1 MYFRPRKVEK
11 MKKWDVELLS
21 QSNAEEI
28 ANHWHYEGIYAF
40 YDMQADPEDYKEIL
54 SPEVRSNHYYQVL
67 KNDELYGFFCLFPVD
82 RDKQELGLGMKPE
95 YCGKGQGQE
104 FLQTILR
111 FIEENISA
119 KILTLSVADF
129 NQRDKKLYLKC
140 GFSVIG
146 QQPQASN
153 GDIYL
158 FVMMERELK

>member
-1 MYFRPRKVEK
+1 
-11 MKKWDVELLS
+11 MKIEPLS

-40 YDMQADPEDYKEIL
+40 YDMQADPEDYEEIL
-54 SPEVRSNHYYQVL
+54 SPEARGNHYYQVL

-82 RDKQELGLGMKPE
+82 KDKQELGLGMKPE
-95 YCGKGQGQE
+95 YCGKGQGKE

-111 FIEENISA
+111 FVEEKISA
-119 KILTLSVADF
+119 KILTLSVKSLTLSVADF
-129 NQRDKKLYLKC
+129 NQRAQRLYLKC

-146 QQPQASN
+146 RQPQASN

-158 FVMMERELK
+158 FVKMEKELK